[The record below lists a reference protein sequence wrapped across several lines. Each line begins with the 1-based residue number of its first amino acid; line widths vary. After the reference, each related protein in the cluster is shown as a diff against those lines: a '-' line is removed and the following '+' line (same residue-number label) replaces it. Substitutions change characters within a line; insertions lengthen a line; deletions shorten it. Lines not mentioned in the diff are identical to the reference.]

1 MFKPAS
7 FIDLSCLAMA
17 LHLRY
22 HHKISK
28 NRAPSF
34 VFVSKVQIHRTEH
47 LCPEGTKGLQRVH
60 AGAYSAGES
69 ATTVPT
75 ATTDV
80 ATADGTGCLK
90 PHINLQAAPSTV
102 PWKSAA
108 ATGWGYS
115 CKISTEQLQAL
126 LTAGPCGMGG
136 LKGGRWCGEVKR
148 HNTSRKKPRRRTARH
163 GEHLNAFDKFCLSR

>member
-1 MFKPAS
+1 
-7 FIDLSCLAMA
+7 MA

-108 ATGWGYS
+108 AATGWGYC

-126 LTAGPCGMGG
+126 LTAGPCAMGG
-136 LKGGRWCGEVKR
+136 SKEGVGVARSNAKTPAGRSPGVGRPDME
-148 HNTSRKKPRRRTARH
+148 NTSTRLTSFAC
-163 GEHLNAFDKFCLSR
+163 LDNAVGCDN